1 MKILFLNEHRH
12 NQIGGIETYTRVL
25 AKYFYSNGHN
35 VSEAVFFED
44 KIEDKTNKL
53 DFIKE
58 VFIFKNKKINP
69 IKRINIINKI
79 LPKIINDFDL
89 IICQISMFK
98 WPKYFY
104 KNEKVL
110 YVQHFCPDF
119 FEHKFFTGKF
129 FSIIT
134 SKLAE
139 ITGFKNS
146 LKNFKNIIVFS
157 ESDKERIKLKNWQKA
172 FCIPLAKYSKI
183 EIKSMMNEEKENSK
197 DFIFLGRIENRQKN
211 VSFIQKIFKKANLEI
226 NFYGNDDKKII
237 QETNK
242 IKYKGSI
249 KQEDL
254 PLILNKYKFLVLLS
268 KYEGFPFVL
277 VEALSHGIPFITT
290 NCFVAAKTLTK
301 NNGFLVKNK
310 EKEIIETLNNMKSL
324 DNNQLKTLQQNC
336 FNYALEN
343 LSLEVFYNKWNDV
356 INYFETKNKN

>member
-25 AKYFYSNGHN
+25 ARYFYNMNHN
-35 VSEAVFFED
+35 VSEIVFFED
-44 KIEDKTNKL
+44 KVEGTTNKL

-58 VFIFKNKKINP
+58 FIIFKNKKINL

-110 YVQHFCPDF
+110 YVQHFCPEF

-129 FSIIT
+129 LSIIT

-139 ITGFKNS
+139 ATGFKNS
-146 LKNFKNIIVFS
+146 LKNFKNIVVFS

-172 FCIPLAKYSKI
+172 FCIPLAKYSKN
-183 EIKSMMNEEKENSK
+183 EIKNMMNNKKENSR
-197 DFIFLGRIENRQKN
+197 DFIFLGRIENKQKN
-211 VSFIQKIFKKANLEI
+211 VLFIQKIFKKANLEI
-226 NFYGNDDKKII
+226 DFYGSGDKNII
-237 QETNK
+237 QETDK

-254 PLILNKYKFLVLLS
+254 PSVLNKYKFLVLLS

-290 NCFVAAKTLTK
+290 DSFVAAKTLTN
-301 NNGFLVKNK
+301 NNGYLVSNK
-310 EKEIIETLNNMKSL
+310 EKEIIDTLNNMKSL
-324 DNNQLKTLQQNC
+324 SDKQLKQLQENC

-343 LSLEVFYNKWNDV
+343 LSLEVFYNKWNNV